1 MEKAQFYISQEQ
13 TDLTATGIDSIEF
26 LVATNIGSELKP
38 LVEIA
43 SGGEIS
49 RLMLAL
55 KSILA
60 QTDPIPT
67 LIFDEIDVGIGGHTA
82 NVVGHKL
89 KQLSQ
94 FRQLICISHL
104 PQIASLADKHFRI
117 NKKIIGK
124 NTFITAKELTM
135 EDKSIT
141 KVKVGGLIK
150 PNSIDINESNRLEV
164 WFYVYQGEDSLKVY
178 YNGTRPDLFKD
189 DAEVVVSG
197 KFDNDLITA
206 TELQTKCASRYEGDL
221 KNINST

>member
-1 MEKAQFYISQEQ
+1 MNKVYTSLILVFGLVVLCTIY
-13 TDLTATGIDSIEF
+13 LTNVKE
-26 LVATNIGSELKP
+26 
-38 LVEIA
+38 
-43 SGGEIS
+43 
-49 RLMLAL
+49 
-55 KSILA
+55 
-60 QTDPIPT
+60 
-67 LIFDEIDVGIGGHTA
+67 DENLTVRYYTI
-82 NVVGHKL
+82 
-89 KQLSQ
+89 
-94 FRQLICISHL
+94 
-104 PQIASLADKHFRI
+104 
-117 NKKIIGK
+117 
-124 NTFITAKELTM
+124 KELTM

>member
-1 MEKAQFYISQEQ
+1 MNKVYTSLILVFGLVVLWSIY
-13 TDLTATGIDSIEF
+13 LTNVKE
-26 LVATNIGSELKP
+26 
-38 LVEIA
+38 
-43 SGGEIS
+43 
-49 RLMLAL
+49 
-55 KSILA
+55 
-60 QTDPIPT
+60 
-67 LIFDEIDVGIGGHTA
+67 DENLTVRYYTI
-82 NVVGHKL
+82 
-89 KQLSQ
+89 
-94 FRQLICISHL
+94 
-104 PQIASLADKHFRI
+104 
-117 NKKIIGK
+117 
-124 NTFITAKELTM
+124 KELTM

-197 KFDNDLITA
+197 EFNNDLITA

>member
-1 MEKAQFYISQEQ
+1 MKEDEN
-13 TDLTATGIDSIEF
+13 LTVRYYTI
-26 LVATNIGSELKP
+26 
-38 LVEIA
+38 
-43 SGGEIS
+43 
-49 RLMLAL
+49 
-55 KSILA
+55 
-60 QTDPIPT
+60 
-67 LIFDEIDVGIGGHTA
+67 
-82 NVVGHKL
+82 
-89 KQLSQ
+89 
-94 FRQLICISHL
+94 
-104 PQIASLADKHFRI
+104 
-117 NKKIIGK
+117 
-124 NTFITAKELTM
+124 KELTM

-197 KFDNDLITA
+197 EFNNDLITA

>member
-1 MEKAQFYISQEQ
+1 MNRVYTSLILVFGLVVLWTIY
-13 TDLTATGIDSIEF
+13 LTNVKE
-26 LVATNIGSELKP
+26 
-38 LVEIA
+38 
-43 SGGEIS
+43 
-49 RLMLAL
+49 
-55 KSILA
+55 
-60 QTDPIPT
+60 
-67 LIFDEIDVGIGGHTA
+67 DENLTVRYYTI
-82 NVVGHKL
+82 
-89 KQLSQ
+89 
-94 FRQLICISHL
+94 
-104 PQIASLADKHFRI
+104 
-117 NKKIIGK
+117 
-124 NTFITAKELTM
+124 KELTM

-197 KFDNDLITA
+197 EFNNDLITA